1 MWGYFIEYGHDDDD
15 DKDYNDDDKDTI
27 PYPVAIVLEVADS
40 KVSEA
45 VMRMSSRSEVWRLVR
60 AIFRIIPTF
69 LNP

>member
-45 VMRMSSRSEVWRLVR
+45 VMRMSSRSEV
-60 AIFRIIPTF
+60 
-69 LNP
+69 